1 MFEDKEVDIC
11 IIGSGAGGAPV
22 AYELGKAGF
31 SVVVLEAGP
40 RFNPMKYHLNQS
52 DWEQYPY
59 PLPFVEPNQGKER
72 DRYTYDTPEKL
83 DPNYNQLRSWSK
95 ANGFMNNTGR
105 RRPPHIDRVK
115 GVGGTTLH
123 YQGEAQRFS
132 AHGFKTRSLYGIAD
146 DWPIDYEELQ
156 PYYDKAEKILGVA
169 GLNGNPFKPP
179 RGPFPNPPHE
189 LSCASKRVKLGFDKI
204 GMHLWPNSLNI
215 ISKPFDGRPPCNYC
229 NGCFLGC
236 MIGAK
241 GSMDITFIPK
251 AEATGHVEVRPL
263 SVARVITVNRDARV
277 DGVIYLDS
285 NKAEKRQKARIVVVS
300 ASALESPR
308 LLLNSKSR
316 LFPDGLANSSGS
328 VGKYFMET
336 IVYTCTLLFSE
347 QIHAYKGLQIDSRAW
362 DYNEPRKE
370 NKFMGGV
377 VFGVTA
383 LDLLGPVSYAKRLA
397 PGWGKEHKDFME
409 RYYGHATN
417 VFAIGEQLPDEK
429 NSIAIDPDEKDS
441 YGSPVARVLTKLS
454 NNDLEMLSFMKTKCD
469 ETANGRCRAKA
480 KRV

>member
-1 MFEDKEVDIC
+1 MSRDKEVDVC
-11 IIGSGAGGAPV
+11 IIGSEAGGAPV
-22 AYELGKAGF
+22 AYELGRAGF

-40 RFNPMKYHLNQS
+40 RFNPMEYHLNQPE
-52 DWEQYPY
+52 WEQYPY
-59 PLPFVEPNQGKER
+59 PLPFVEPGQRNER
-72 DRYTYDTPEKL
+72 DRYTYDTPEKIN
-83 DPNYNQLRSWSK
+83 PIYKQLRSWSR
-95 ANGFMNNTGR
+95 ATGFMNNSGR

-132 AHGFKTRSLYGIAD
+132 AHGFKTSSLYGMAD
-146 DWPIDYEELQ
+146 NWPISYDDLE

-189 LSCASKRVKLGFDKI
+189 LSCASKRVKVGFDKI

-251 AEATGHVEVRPL
+251 AEATGNVEVKTN
-263 SVARVITVNRDARV
+263 SVVREVTANRKGKV
-277 DGVIYLDS
+277 DGVIYFDS
-285 NKAEKRQKARIVVVS
+285 NKVERRLKARIVVVS

-308 LLLNSKSR
+308 LLLNSRSR
-316 LFPDGLANSSGS
+316 LFPDGLAHSSGL

-336 IVYTCTLLFSE
+336 IVYT
-347 QIHAYKGLQIDSRAW
+347 
-362 DYNEPRKE
+362 
-370 NKFMGGV
+370 
-377 VFGVTA
+377 
-383 LDLLGPVSYAKRLA
+383 
-397 PGWGKEHKDFME
+397 
-409 RYYGHATN
+409 
-417 VFAIGEQLPDEK
+417 
-429 NSIAIDPDEKDS
+429 
-441 YGSPVARVLTKLS
+441 
-454 NNDLEMLSFMKTKCD
+454 
-469 ETANGRCRAKA
+469 
-480 KRV
+480 